1 MLNKSSSKYDTVF
14 GLDAAYHI
22 ENLKDLLHQATVHE
36 QQIAN
41 ALCSRGCILST
52 RKRNRLF
59 CWVIE
64 KLDKLNHDC
73 PNLHECYQRCGLRC
87 PGPCASRCHE
97 NCRKIRTI
105 SFKTRQL
112 TFLLIDSALLNM
124 SVRDTELQL
133 LATGAFFLAVKLEES
148 FLMTTEDACYIGDDI
163 YSQQEL
169 TAMEI
174 DILKALKWK
183 FNYPTAGEISRKLL
197 LALKYPQELDFEILS
212 KQIDDF
218 IEFCIMER
226 EINNYGITAI
236 ALTSIMFTFEKMNM
250 EVIGSEYVY
259 AACQY
264 FNLKAVNLDSLVKS
278 L

>member
-1 MLNKSSSKYDTVF
+1 
-14 GLDAAYHI
+14 
-22 ENLKDLLHQATVHE
+22 
-36 QQIAN
+36 
-41 ALCSRGCILST
+41 
-52 RKRNRLF
+52 
-59 CWVIE
+59 
-64 KLDKLNHDC
+64 
-73 PNLHECYQRCGLRC
+73 
-87 PGPCASRCHE
+87 
-97 NCRKIRTI
+97 
-105 SFKTRQL
+105 
-112 TFLLIDSALLNM
+112 
-124 SVRDTELQL
+124 
-133 LATGAFFLAVKLEES
+133 
-148 FLMTTEDACYIGDDI
+148 
-163 YSQQEL
+163 
-169 TAMEI
+169 
-174 DILKALKWK
+174 
-183 FNYPTAGEISRKLL
+183 